1 MVVQK
6 LSDIVADF
14 ISIKSLRNVFA
25 ISGGASLHLIH
36 SISNHPKLIIFAII
50 MSKHL
55 LCRLMLIQELLVI
68 LVFYR
73 N

>member
-14 ISIKSLRNVFA
+14 LSIKSVRHVFA

-36 SISNHPKLIIFAII
+36 SISNHPEIDYICNHHEQASAMCIDA
-50 MSKHL
+50 
-55 LCRLMLIQELLVI
+55 
-68 LVFYR
+68 
-73 N
+73 